1 MVFFGGAVGYIR
13 TRKRGLRLATGASPV
28 PDDNRTADFHPKDN
42 TMNRLVSRLSALAI
56 AELCAASAAARTVS
70 VASVGESAAALAFG
84 DADGKTYRLVVC
96 YGDED
101 GGATTAGWDA
111 CDVLGSV
118 GAAETSRTV
127 ALPAGWGSA
136 ATHLRFFLLTP
147 EIPEDAT
154 RVEYLQSSGSQ
165 FIDTGVRGRVGVEA
179 EIDVAAV
186 SMGDKTILGCRK
198 DSGDTRFYPVH
209 WANNK
214 WWKGWLRSG
223 TYWSTR
229 ENDIALGTRY
239 HVRSVFKSG
248 EQAFYVDGVSK
259 GTPTSEVSDFDSGLD
274 MYLFA
279 ANKYGSDVFQQAS
292 AKIYAAKIWLDG
304 DLKREFVP
312 CLDPNEKPALYDR
325 VSGNYFYNGGTG
337 ADFATGGTMSGNDD
351 VSASSATVS
360 PSSRSVTVVSAA
372 AGSAALAFGTAD
384 GKAYRLA
391 VCYGDEDGGADTN
404 AWDNYEV
411 LGTVAAADTS
421 RTVALPAGW
430 GKSVSHLRYF
440 LLAPEIPDGATR
452 VEYLESTGAQFID
465 TGIRGKVGISADL
478 DHSWTSAADKTLL
491 GSRNGSSHRFFVF
504 HNNKGRLG
512 YGLDGTFAYY
522 KGAAD
527 TSYDTRYLALAKML
541 DGEQSLVLDGTPYG
555 TAGTISSSFDSGNDM
570 YLFGC
575 NDNGSLALSASAKV
589 YSAKIWEGDTLVR
602 WFVPCL
608 DPNGTPAM
616 YDRATGDWFRNGGT
630 GTDFATGGAMAAAL
644 TVSSSS
650 ATVAA
655 PLQPSVRYAYLESDG
670 QDDYVD
676 LGVVG
681 KDGTKMFADME
692 WVAIPTDG
700 VFCGARKDSGDTRF
714 FLYSSYQNVQRY
726 GYASGNPTVKKNGSS
741 VRQSTGVRYRV
752 TSQLEAR
759 AQTIAIQKFEDGA
772 WVDDAANADT
782 AAGPVDTGLPL
793 YLFARDMAGTAD
805 SFCAARVYSLKLWQK
820 DGNGDYRLVRH
831 LVPAKTSDGAAALW
845 DRVTETWF
853 FNAAGAGAL
862 AAGAESPWPDGFV
875 ISIW

>member
-1 MVFFGGAVGYIR
+1 MKPLFISHFSFAI
-13 TRKRGLRLATGASPV
+13 
-28 PDDNRTADFHPKDN
+28 
-42 TMNRLVSRLSALAI
+42 ALA
-56 AELCAASAAARTVS
+56 ATAASARTVS
-70 VASVGESAAALAFG
+70 VASIGETAAQLAFG
-84 DADGKTYRLVVC
+84 NADGKAYQLAWG

-101 GGATTAGWDA
+101 GGATTTAWDTYE
-111 CDVLGSV
+111 VLGAV
-118 GAAETSRTV
+118 GATETSRTV

-136 ATHLRFFLLTP
+136 VTHLRFFLLAP
-147 EIPEDAT
+147 EIPDGAT
-154 RVEYLQSSGSQ
+154 RVEYLQSSGAQ
-165 FIDTGVRGRVGVEA
+165 FIDTGVRGKVGVEA

-209 WANNK
+209 WANSK

-223 TYWSTR
+223 TYWSSQ
-229 ENDIALGTRY
+229 EDIVLNTRY

-259 GTPTSEVSDFDSGLD
+259 GTPTSEISDFDSGLD

-279 ANKYGSDVFQQAS
+279 ANKYGSDVFQTAS

-312 CLDPNEKPALYDR
+312 CLDPNGTPAMYDR
-325 VSGNYFYNGGTG
+325 VSGGYFYNGGTG
-337 ADFATGGTMSGNDD
+337 ADFATGGTTAVNYD

-360 PSSRSVTVVSAA
+360 PSSRTVMVVSTTG
-372 AGSAALAFGTAD
+372 GSATLAFGAAD
-384 GKAYRLA
+384 GNAYRLA
-391 VCYGDEDGGADTN
+391 VGYGAGDGGSATN
-404 AWDNYEV
+404 AWDSFEI
-411 LGTVAAADTS
+411 LGTVAAAETS

-430 GKSVSHLRYF
+430 GSSVSHLRYF
-440 LLAPEIPDGATR
+440 LLAPEIPDNATR

-465 TGIRGKVGISADL
+465 TGIRGKVGITAEL
-478 DHSWTSAADKTLL
+478 DHSWASAADKTLL

-504 HNNKGRLG
+504 HNNRGRLG

-522 KGAAD
+522 KGSAD
-527 TSYDTRYLALAKML
+527 TSYDTRYLALAKIL

-589 YSAKIWEGDTLVR
+589 YSAKIWEGDALVR

-608 DPNGTPAM
+608 APNGDPAM
-616 YDRATGDWFRNGGT
+616 FDRATGSYYHNGSA
-630 GTDFATGGAMAAAL
+630 TDFQYGAATDAAL
-644 TVSSSS
+644 TVAASS

-655 PLQPSVRYAYLESDG
+655 PMPPSVRYAYVESDG
-670 QDDYVD
+670 LDDYVD
-676 LGVVG
+676 LGVVA
-681 KDGTKMFADME
+681 KDGTRMFADME

-714 FLYSSYQNVQRY
+714 FPYSSYQNVQRY
-726 GYASGNPTVKKNGSS
+726 GYASGSPTVKMNGAS
-741 VRQSTGVRYRV
+741 VTQSTGVRYRV
-752 TSQLEAR
+752 TSQLEAG
-759 AQTIAIQKFEDGA
+759 AQTISIQRLDNGE
-772 WVDDAANADT
+772 WVNDAANADT

-793 YLFARDMAGTAD
+793 YLFARNKYGAEAD
-805 SFCAARVYSLKLWQK
+805 CFCAARVYSLKLWQK
-820 DGNGDYRLVRH
+820 DGNGDYQLVRH
-831 LVPAKTSDGAAALW
+831 LVPAKTSDGTAALW
-845 DRVTETWF
+845 DRVSEAWF
-853 FNAAGAGAL
+853 PNGGTGAL
-862 AAGAESPWPDGFV
+862 SAGAESPWSDGV
-875 ISIW
+875 IFSVW

>member
-13 TRKRGLRLATGASPV
+13 TRKRGLRFATGASPV
-28 PDDNRTADFHPKDN
+28 PDDNRTADSHPKDN
-42 TMNRLVSRLSALAI
+42 TMNRLVTRFSALAI
-56 AELCAASAAARTVS
+56 AALCAASAAARTVS

-84 DADGKTYRLVVC
+84 DADGKTCRLAVC

-127 ALPAGWGSA
+127 ALPTGWGST

-154 RVEYLQSSGSQ
+154 RVEYLQSTGAQ
-165 FIDTGVRGRVGVEA
+165 FIDTGIRGRVGITA
-179 EIDVAAV
+179 EVDALWTSSADKTLLGSRNGSSHRFFVVHNNGGKLGFGLDGTFQYWTSAVHTSFNNRYVVRSALLDGSQMCTLDGAAV
-186 SMGDKTILGCRK
+186 G
-198 DSGDTRFYPVH
+198 SGF
-209 WANNK
+209 
-214 WWKGWLRSG
+214 SI
-223 TYWSTR
+223 S
-229 ENDIALGTRY
+229 
-239 HVRSVFKSG
+239 SS
-248 EQAFYVDGVSK
+248 
-259 GTPTSEVSDFDSGLD
+259 FDSGND

-279 ANKYGSDVFQQAS
+279 CNDNGSGCLWSSARVYS
-292 AKIYAAKIWLDG
+292 AKIWESDALVRW
-304 DLKREFVP
+304 FVP
-312 CLDPNEKPALYDR
+312 CLDPTGDPAMFDR
-325 VSGNYFYNGGTG
+325 VSGGYFHNGTATALQCGG
-337 ADFATGGTMSGNDD
+337 ATAVHYD

-372 AGSAALAFGTAD
+372 AGSATLAFGTAD

-465 TGIRGKVGISADL
+465 TSVRGKVGITAEL
-478 DHSWTSAADKTLL
+478 DHSWVSAADKTLL

-527 TSYDTRYLALAKML
+527 TSYDTRYLALARML

-589 YSAKIWEGDTLVR
+589 YSAIIWEGDTLVR

-616 YDRATGDWFRNGGT
+616 YDRATGAWFRNGGT
-630 GTDFATGGAMAAAL
+630 GVDFETGGAMPAAL

-655 PLQPSVRYAYLESDG
+655 PLPPSVRYAYLESDG
-670 QDDYVD
+670 QDDYID

-726 GYASGNPTVKKNGSS
+726 GYASGNPTMKQNGSS

-752 TSQLEAR
+752 TSQLEAG
-759 AQTIAIQKFEDGA
+759 AQTVSIQRLDNGA

-793 YLFARDMAGTAD
+793 YLFARNKYGEAAD
-805 SFCAARVYSLKLWQK
+805 CFCAVRVYSFKLWQK
-820 DGNGDYRLVRH
+820 DGNGDHRLVRH

-845 DRVTETWF
+845 DRVSETWF

-862 AAGAESPWPDGFV
+862 AAGAESPWTEGFV
-875 ISIW
+875 ISVW